1 MVAGSIPAAST
12 TNYPESFMFSDR
24 RIGATQSR
32 LKTARPR
39 AALFHDRQTPQ
50 RFQNASIQSQAP
62 IEMDSG
68 LPISVNRCIPDSAEA
83 WRAIEDRLA
92 DLLAATGLPRP
103 SMLHLN
109 RRSPDL

>member
-12 TNYPESFMFSDR
+12 TKYPESLMISDR
-24 RIGATQSR
+24 QKGATQSR

-39 AALFHDRQTPQ
+39 AALFQDRQTPQ

-92 DLLAATGLPRP
+92 DLFSGDRAA
-103 SMLHLN
+103 
-109 RRSPDL
+109 SPFDAASEPQVS